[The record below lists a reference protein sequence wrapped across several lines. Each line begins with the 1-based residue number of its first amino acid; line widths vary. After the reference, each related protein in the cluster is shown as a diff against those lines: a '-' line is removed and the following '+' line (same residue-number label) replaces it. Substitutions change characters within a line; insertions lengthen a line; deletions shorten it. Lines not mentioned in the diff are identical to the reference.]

1 MKKLFATALII
12 TSIFTASTVK
22 ANILSDLTKEVKAQL
37 ITKAEEKV
45 NSFINELLSE
55 QNQQTT
61 VNSDE
66 QNIITELGSL
76 EFVSGQS
83 DIVVINNNVPTF
95 TYQDFST
102 PAINYSNLDNLNRAS
117 QAMAY
122 LTKQNLVKS
131 EGREGQTFLPTGFH
145 KNGKQDRGHLIAYT
159 ISGAFDNNGQ
169 FNSSIKEGSTNN
181 PLNLFTQTSSSNR
194 GSMQEF
200 ENQVRNALKNG
211 SKVIYKVT
219 PIFKNDE
226 LMARGV
232 WLEAVSNDNSVSFNV
247 YLHNVADGYRFD
259 YMTGRK
265 TSDKTMI
272 VADN

>member
-1 MKKLFATALII
+1 MKKFITTVLLISSLFTGVTAEAD
-12 TSIFTASTVK
+12 TF
-22 ANILSDLTKEVKAQL
+22 SDIKNEIKSHLVN
-37 ITKAEEKV
+37 KAEEKI
-45 NSFINELLSE
+45 NSFFNELLNTENQKTSISTENSE
-55 QNQQTT
+55 IKGQLANM
-61 VNSDE
+61 D
-66 QNIITELGSL
+66 
-76 EFVSGQS
+76 FVSGSS

-102 PAINYSNLDNLNRAS
+102 PAINYSNLDNLNRAG
-117 QAMAY
+117 QATAY

-219 PIFKNDE
+219 PIFKDDE